1 MCALVTGV
9 QTFSLPICRPVG
21 DTPARATHPDS
32 CPGDAPQMGIVLLA
46 WPRHIR
52 SRPAGA
58 VRRFPGLRYRTRTPE
73 PANTQ
78 SRQAFPLA
86 PARSPGKQ
94 PLAHPGGTLADKHFL
109 IT

>member
-32 CPGDAPQMGIVLLA
+32 CPGDDPQIGIVLLA
-46 WPRHIR
+46 WTRHIR

-58 VRRFPGLRYRTRTPE
+58 VRRFPGLRDRTRTPA
-73 PANTQ
+73 PANPQ
-78 SRQAFPLA
+78 SRQAFLRDPES
-86 PARSPGKQ
+86 SPGKQ
-94 PLAHPGGTLADKHFL
+94 PLAHPGGTLAVK
-109 IT
+109 